1 MEIRIHPDHL
11 RAVASRLSH
20 QTEEA
25 HTLLENMLHTVGGL
39 SAEWTGLAWNEYLDR
54 FQTEVPR
61 MRDSLRETLT
71 GLIQDLRRI
80 ADEFE
85 RTDQEAVA
93 ASGARAGAVLGAAT
107 AVPTAILASAAGA
120 SSQSERDRLA
130 LKLQLPRLLPQW
142 EQERQATGQDLAQ
155 TEAALADLERR
166 IRDLQARRDAL
177 QAQATQWPNLVLPD
191 TEQPGL
197 GFDDG
202 LIDAPWRTRSD
213 AMEDQLADYDRQIQS
228 LREEQARLLRQRDE
242 LRARLDELGR
252 RIDEARKMGPV
263 TAKDVQD
270 WVATTG
276 QRRLP
281 GDEQCVHWARERST
295 SLGGPS
301 LPAIG
306 NYPTDDLGARQYLKI
321 FRGQTFQVPRDSTDL
336 TGVSGLEAGACVV
349 WDKGH
354 SDTSNTDGYTYG
366 HIAAIES
373 VQPDGVWVS
382 QANWPGR
389 PVMFIP
395 RDKLSTLYVIPRNAR
410 PITPE
415 EFKRLKS
422 EGLI

>member
-20 QTEEA
+20 QAEEVHA
-25 HTLLENMLHTVGGL
+25 LLENMLRSVGGL
-39 SAEWTGLAWNEYLDR
+39 STGWAGFAWNEYLDR

-85 RTDQEAVA
+85 RTDQETVA

-107 AVPTAILASAAGA
+107 AIPTAILASAAGTPPL
-120 SSQSERDRLA
+120 SERDQLA
-130 LKLQLPRLLPQW
+130 LKLQIPRLLPQW
-142 EQERQATGQDLAQ
+142 ERERQATEQALAQ
-155 TEAALADLERR
+155 TETDLADRERR

-177 QAQATQWPNLVLPD
+177 QEQARQWPNRLLPD
-191 TEQPGL
+191 TERPGL

-213 AMEDQLADYDRQIQS
+213 ALEDRIADYDRQIQS
-228 LREEQARLLRQRDE
+228 LREEQARLLQRQSE
-242 LRARLDELGR
+242 LRARLDELAR
-252 RIDEARKMGPV
+252 QMEQARKMGPL
-263 TAKDVQD
+263 TPTDVQR
-270 WVATTG
+270 WVILDQG
-276 QRRLP
+276 RLP
-281 GDEQCVHWARERST
+281 GDEQCVQWARDRSA

-301 LPAIG
+301 LPPIG
-306 NYPTDDLGARQYLKI
+306 KHFRDDLGAHQYLKI
-321 FRGQTFQVPRDSTDL
+321 FRGQTFQVPHDSTDL
-336 TGVSGLEAGACVV
+336 TRVPGLEAGACVV
-349 WDKGH
+349 WDRGH
-354 SDTSNTDGYTYG
+354 PDTRGTAGYTYG
-366 HIAAIES
+366 HIAVIEA

-395 RDKLSTLYVIPRNAR
+395 REKLSSLYVIPRNASVGQ
-410 PITPE
+410 T
-415 EFKRLKS
+415 
-422 EGLI
+422 